1 MKKVGGIKWGKIMI
15 GEEEDV
21 DGEIKWEMVVIGW
34 GEGVGEVTM
43 FWEKFWMLK
52 VAIFWNGGSR

>member
-21 DGEIKWEMVVIGW
+21 DGEIKWEMVVIG
-34 GEGVGEVTM
+34 
-43 FWEKFWMLK
+43 
-52 VAIFWNGGSR
+52 